1 MQATKSESV
10 EECCAAGLEA
20 LEQGDLEA
28 AEAWAGRCDAAAGEP
43 ADPRCAALRVD
54 LGFARLMGGDAPRAR
69 AALERAAEMLP
80 EDADIRIALAQVYEA
95 VGEPA
100 RAADALLQVPPEAL
114 SPRLLGERARLLLDL
129 ERWNEAEETFRALGR
144 LDDPASDLLAVHGQC
159 WCRIR
164 TGDWRGALDAALGA
178 TRLDRYDLT
187 TAFLAYAKDRL
198 FSHPADAARRE
209 AELGERLRAEL
220 REHADLHSGDTDSA
234 LSPGDTSE
242 EEQDGH

>member
-1 MQATKSESV
+1 MQTTNSESV
-10 EECCAAGLEA
+10 EDCYAAGLEA
-20 LEQGDLEA
+20 LEQNDLEA
-28 AEAWAGRCDAAAGEP
+28 AEAWAGRCDAAPGGG

-54 LGFARLMGGDAPRAR
+54 LGFARLMEGDGAGAR
-69 AALERAAEMLP
+69 AALERAAEMQP
-80 EDADIRIALAQVYEA
+80 ADPGIRIALAQVYEA

-100 RAADALLQVPPEAL
+100 RAADALSQVPPDAL
-114 SPRLLGERARLLLDL
+114 SPGLLGERVRLLLDL
-129 ERWNEAEETFRALGR
+129 ERWGEAEETFRALGR

-164 TGDWRGALDAALGA
+164 KGDWRGALDAALGA

-198 FSHPADAARRE
+198 FSHPPDVARRE

-220 REHADLHSGDTDSA
+220 REHADLHSSDRSV
-234 LSPGDTSE
+234 SE
-242 EEQDGH
+242 EEQDGD